1 MVSPDRA
8 KHWIELLVYIGSVL
22 GGLVTALAVG
32 WRLLGRGYRALLAA
46 DSLSTSFGHRAGET
60 IYSLLDSL
68 ELAAV
73 EASARRN
80 IVERHL
86 QIGIYVCS
94 RLGAI
99 TWVNEHFSASFGI
112 DRDAATGFGWVSCIH
127 SDDRDRV
134 QEAWRRYAANDLPF
148 SATCRVTNQRT
159 NETWV
164 GEFKT
169 LPLMRGDEIAGWV
182 GCVEEVKQETGPPD
196 APTPDDP

>member
-8 KHWIELLVYIGSVL
+8 KSWIELFVSFGAVV
-22 GGLVTALAVG
+22 GGFVTTVALG
-32 WRLLGRGYRALLAA
+32 WRYLGRSYRAFLAA
-46 DSLSTSFGHRAGET
+46 HSLSAHFGTRAGET
-60 IYSLLDSL
+60 LYNLLDSL

-148 SATCRVTNQRT
+148 SATCRVKNDRTNQV
-159 NETWV
+159 WV
-164 GEFKT
+164 GQFRT
-169 LPLMRGDEIAGWV
+169 IPLMRGDDIAGWV

-196 APTPDDP
+196 ATTSDDP